1 MTDVGCAGEL
11 IENEKS
17 GLVVPVNNQAKLEE
31 AMIRFIGD
39 ENLRKNLVE
48 GALSTIKN
56 LPNKEETMFLYK
68 ESWEK
73 AIE

>member
-1 MTDVGCAGEL
+1 M
-11 IENEKS
+11 I
-17 GLVVPVNNQAKLEE
+17 PVDNQSKLEE
-31 AMIRFIGD
+31 AMIRFIND
-39 ENLRKNLVE
+39 DNLRKKLAD
-48 GALSTIKN
+48 GAFLAIKN